1 VFAVEHDVLGVEEA
15 FVLKEIHYSH
25 DMDHEQHEYVR
36 VDALVTER
44 LTSNDLVV
52 NIFGYTGFSLIG
64 EMFSDGD
71 IEQDVVGMDERSQ
84 YFKPHLSEELVVLNN
99 FTGSEKLKLAL
110 SMVRPV
116 AALHNYADG
125 VIVHDDIQLSQFL
138 WTDESKTAMKL
149 NDFNRAEI
157 MFWDD
162 ENEEYCKYHN
172 GKGAGDVSC
181 FVFELLC
188 FLRIALVSST
198 FVHPKWR
205 SPEEYKDEPINEKID
220 IFSLGTVK
228 WSAST
233 LQYSNLDINSRG
245 RSECRE

>member
-1 VFAVEHDVLGVEEA
+1 VEHDVLGVEEP
-15 FVLKEIHYSH
+15 FVLKEIHYGH
-25 DMDHEQHEYVR
+25 DMDYEKHEYVR

-44 LTSNDLVV
+44 MTSNDLIV

-64 EMFSDGD
+64 EMFFDGD
-71 IEQDVVGMDERSQ
+71 IEQDVVGRDERSR
-84 YFKPHLSEELVVLNN
+84 YFKPHLSEDLIVLNN

-110 SMVRPV
+110 SMVQPV

-138 WTDESKTAMKL
+138 WTDASKIAMKL

-181 FVFELLC
+181 FVFEPLS
-188 FLRIALVSST
+188 FPRHVLVSSML
-198 FVHPKWR
+198 VRPKWR
-205 SPEEYKDEPINEKID
+205 APEEYKDEPINEKID

-228 WSAST
+228 
-233 LQYSNLDINSRG
+233 
-245 RSECRE
+245 